1 MLGLSRA
8 CGYNGTHVCWMQYLG
23 FCAWSLAESDGAL
36 IPGNPNMG
44 VCQWRGNYYAFSS
57 PAMANKF
64 GQDPDK

>member
-1 MLGLSRA
+1 VGIIEHM
-8 CGYNGTHVCWMQYLG
+8 CVCWMQYLG
-23 FCAWSLAESDGAL
+23 FCAWSLAEGDGAL

-57 PAMANKF
+57 PAMANEF